1 MGLTLSQ
8 VVPWGRSYQEYLA
21 LFALAPEELGRR
33 ILGCGDGPAAFNAEL
48 TRRGGAVVSVDP
60 LYRFSAGEIRR
71 RITETSE
78 TVLDQVRARQGDYV
92 WKSIVSV
99 EHLGAVRM
107 LAMERFL
114 ADFEDGRRAGRYIA
128 AALPSLPFA
137 DQQFDLAL
145 SSHFLFLYSGQLSA
159 RFHVDAIQ
167 EMLRVAHEVRV
178 FPLLT
183 LDGSRSP
190 HVAAV
195 CGRFRSKGFRLA
207 IKPVPYE
214 FQRGA
219 CEMLVI
225 RPLEAPPPPRPA
237 SGDRPQR

>member
-1 MGLTLSQ
+1 
-8 VVPWGRSYQEYLA
+8 
-21 LFALAPEELGRR
+21 
-33 ILGCGDGPAAFNAEL
+33 
-48 TRRGGAVVSVDP
+48 
-60 LYRFSAGEIRR
+60 
-71 RITETSE
+71 
-78 TVLDQVRARQGDYV
+78 
-92 WKSIVSV
+92 
-99 EHLGAVRM
+99 M

-128 AALPSLPFA
+128 AGLPSLPFA
-137 DQQFDLAL
+137 DQRFDLAL
-145 SSHFLFLYSGQLSA
+145 SSHFLFLYGGQLSA
-159 RFHVDAIQ
+159 EFHVAAIE

-183 LDGSRSP
+183 QDGAPSP

-195 CGRFRSKGFRLA
+195 CDHLRNKGFRLA

-225 RPLEAPPPPRPA
+225 RPLEAPPPRRPA

>member
-1 MGLTLSQ
+1 MGLTLEQ
-8 VVPWGRSYQEYLA
+8 VVPWGRSYEEYLA
-21 LFALAPEELGRR
+21 LFDLAPEDLGRR

-48 TRRGGAVVSVDP
+48 TRRGGAIVSVDP
-60 LYRFSAGEIRR
+60 LYRFSAEEIRR
-71 RITETSE
+71 RIAETSR
-78 TVLDQVRARQGDYV
+78 TVLDQVRCHQGDYR
-92 WKSIVSV
+92 WEAMRSV

-128 AALPSLPFA
+128 AELPALPFA

-159 RFHVDAIQ
+159 EFHVDAIQ
-167 EMLRVAHEVRV
+167 EMLRVAREVRV

-183 LDGSRSP
+183 LDGARSP

-195 CGRFRSKGFRLA
+195 CDRLRCNGFRLA
-207 IKPVPYE
+207 VKPVAYE

-225 RPLEAPPPPRPA
+225 KPL
-237 SGDRPQR
+237 

>member
-1 MGLTLSQ
+1 MGMTLEQ
-8 VVPWGRSYQEYLA
+8 VVPWGRSYAEYLA
-21 LFALAPEELGRR
+21 LFALGPEELRGR

-48 TRRGGAVVSVDP
+48 TRRGGAIVSVDP
-60 LYRFSAGEIRR
+60 LYRFSAAEIRR
-71 RITETSE
+71 RITETSQ
-78 TVLDQVRARQGDYV
+78 TVLDQVRAHEGDYV
-92 WKSIVSV
+92 WRSIVSV
-99 EHLGAVRM
+99 EHLGAVRL

-114 ADFEDGRRAGRYIA
+114 ADFEDGRRAGRYLA
-128 AALPSLPFA
+128 AALPALPFA

-145 SSHFLFLYSGQLSA
+145 SSHFLFLYSGQRSA
-159 RFHVDAIQ
+159 AFHVAAIE

-183 LDGSRSP
+183 LDGARSP

-195 CGRFRSKGFRLA
+195 RGRLRSKGFRSV

-225 RPLEAPPPPRPA
+225 RPCGAPVPPRPA
-237 SGDRPQR
+237 SGERPQR